1 MARSLVTRSGRPLAI
16 IAHRGC
22 HQREPENTLA
32 AFAEALALGVD
43 GIELD
48 VRQTACGSLICF
60 HDAYT
65 RRLLGISGRV
75 GRMELCRMLDFK
87 VRHETSGKVRPVAT
101 LDEALELLAGRVE
114 VMLDLKQ
121 ESVRATSLERDTV
134 SLLRRHGMQDGVVI
148 SSFNPWVLRRVK
160 ALAPE
165 FRTAL
170 IAGSRLAVRLFNPAY
185 CDGLHVHHSL
195 LAARWF
201 ARLRAPSGLVVW
213 TVDSRLDL
221 PHPVPDSVRA
231 LITNYPRR
239 LRPASRSPRGL
250 RRLA

>member
-1 MARSLVTRSGRPLAI
+1 MVRIPVTRSGRPLAI

-22 HQREPENTLA
+22 QEREPENTLA

-48 VRQTACGSLICF
+48 VRQAACGSLICF

-65 RRLLGISGRV
+65 RRLLGTSGRV
-75 GRMELCRMLDFK
+75 GRMELGRMLEFK
-87 VRHETSGKVRPVAT
+87 VRNERSGKVRPLAT

-114 VMLDLKQ
+114 VILDLKQ
-121 ESVRATSLERDTV
+121 ESVRDVSLERDTLR
-134 SLLRRHGMQDGVVI
+134 LLRRHGMQDGVVI
-148 SSFNPWVLRRVK
+148 SSFNPWVLRRTK
-160 ALAPE
+160 AAAPE

-170 IAGSRLAVRLFNPAY
+170 IAGTRLAVRLFNPAY

-195 LAARWF
+195 LATRWF
-201 ARLRAPSGLVVW
+201 AGLRASSGLVVW
-213 TVDSRLDL
+213 TVDSRTDL
-221 PHPVPDSVRA
+221 PQPVPDSIRA
-231 LITNYPRR
+231 LITNFPRR
-239 LRPASRSPRGL
+239 WRPAHVAARG